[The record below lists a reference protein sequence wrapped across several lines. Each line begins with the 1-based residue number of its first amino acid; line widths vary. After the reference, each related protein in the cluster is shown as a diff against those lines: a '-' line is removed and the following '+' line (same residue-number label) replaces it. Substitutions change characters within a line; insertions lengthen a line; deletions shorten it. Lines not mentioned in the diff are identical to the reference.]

1 MHIMGSKFQASTIMI
16 KNMFKMTK
24 ARLFIDIFL
33 LGILVAIG
41 LTLASVI
48 HMPGSSYKGPFDS
61 LSGEEADTEKK
72 LKQHIKVLAGD
83 IGQRNTEESLKKSV
97 DYIKGAMAENGYKT
111 IEQEFEVDKQTFKNL
126 ECTLKGSSDE
136 VLLVG
141 AHYDSVTGSLG
152 ADDNG
157 SGVASVI
164 EVARLC
170 ADKKFNKTIRF
181 VFFCNEEPPYFA
193 SAEMGSY
200 FYASRCVKN
209 HDKIAGLLVLE
220 TLGFYTDAPNSQTYP
235 ANFTPG
241 YPTTGNFLAFVG
253 NQDSRQFVEKAIGA
267 FRKEC
272 KFPSEGVAA
281 PNWVNGVDWSDQ
293 LWFWKNGIQ
302 AVMIT
307 DTAPYRNQNY
317 HTMQDT
323 PDKLSYPSF
332 SRVVVGLSKVVA
344 SLAN

>member
-1 MHIMGSKFQASTIMI
+1 MM
-16 KNMFKMTK
+16 KNMFQMTK
-24 ARLFIDIFL
+24 KRLILDLIL
-33 LGILVAIG
+33 LAILIAIG
-41 LTLASVI
+41 VSLGSVI
-48 HMPGSSYKGPFDS
+48 HMPGNSYKGEFGS
-61 LSGEEADTEKK
+61 LDDIEKDTENRLRK
-72 LKQHIKVLAGD
+72 HIQVLAGD
-83 IGQRNTEESLKKSV
+83 IGQRNTEESLRKSV
-97 DYIKGAMAENGYKT
+97 DYIKGAMSENGYET
-111 IEQEFEVDKQTFKNL
+111 SEQEFEVDKQTFKNL

-141 AHYDSVTGSLG
+141 AHYDSVTGSIG

-164 EVARLC
+164 EMARLC
-170 ADKKFNKTIRF
+170 AGKRFNKTIRF

-193 SAEMGSY
+193 SEEMGSY
-200 FYASRCVKN
+200 FYANRCVKN
-209 HDKIAGLLVLE
+209 HEKIAGLLVLE

-241 YPTTGNFLAFVG
+241 YPTTGNFIAFVG
-253 NQDSRQFVEKAIGA
+253 NQDSRQLVENAIGT

-272 KFPSEGVAA
+272 KFPSEGVSA

-307 DTAPYRNQNY
+307 DTAPYRNQHY

-323 PDKLSYPSF
+323 PDKLTYPSF

-344 SLAN
+344 SLADKK